1 MDNKF
6 KRVMDWG
13 TPRLVTKNRQLN
25 MTGKQIE
32 SRGLLLNM
40 ANVRSGNIQNVDAKP
55 KQEFAQSSVSS
66 FRKRMMEEEKMSED
80 HGGEGLE
87 KRISYDL
94 LPKPEEK
101 ARAASIADVSIKS
114 EVKDELANLFS

>member
-1 MDNKF
+1 
-6 KRVMDWG
+6 
-13 TPRLVTKNRQLN
+13 
-25 MTGKQIE
+25 
-32 SRGLLLNM
+32 
-40 ANVRSGNIQNVDAKP
+40 
-55 KQEFAQSSVSS
+55 
-66 FRKRMMEEEKMSED
+66 MSED

-114 EVKDELANLFS
+114 EVKDELANLLS